1 MRHSGIPRD
10 SSRAGP
16 DTPGMAH
23 PPRRG
28 ASPTHLA
35 IHHHIEADP
44 VGFKQRAEL
53 HAGCVSV
60 VLGKPGGTRL
70 SLPGP
75 SAALEIY
82 KSTYPGTLALSNPRQ
97 DWRPSCLCDIKG
109 SFRSSKF
116 LPDSPQRV
124 KAVPPLLDQPGATR
138 H

>member
-1 MRHSGIPRD
+1 MRHSGTPKD
-10 SSRAGP
+10 STRASR

-53 HAGCVSV
+53 HPGCVSV
-60 VLGKPGGTRL
+60 VLGKPGGDTARPAWAFGCLHPPRHPGSQQPQERL
-70 SLPGP
+70 
-75 SAALEIY
+75 E
-82 KSTYPGTLALSNPRQ
+82 TLL
-97 DWRPSCLCDIKG
+97 LCDIKG

-124 KAVPPLLDQPGATR
+124 KAFPPLLDQPGATR